1 MAFINPLF
9 YWESQMYLATRIAD
23 IFITIGMTLTS
34 KQNISRMPSRIKLRS
49 LLIPLSLPIAFKKRF
64 CCNDFHLNLWPSCSL
79 INILSHKSYI
89 GNIIKLRPKINTV
102 IKYSNINNCVIAWV
116 SGISFSYSTLLQ
128 SLKQY

>member
-1 MAFINPLF
+1 MSIIWSCRTSLFQNNFFKDNFIAFINPLF
-9 YWESQMYLATRIAD
+9 YWESQMYLDTRIAD

-34 KQNISRMPSRIKLRS
+34 EQNISRMPSRIKLRS

-89 GNIIKLRPKINTV
+89 GNISYDLRLILSSNTQTSIIV
-102 IKYSNINNCVIAWV
+102 
-116 SGISFSYSTLLQ
+116 
-128 SLKQY
+128 